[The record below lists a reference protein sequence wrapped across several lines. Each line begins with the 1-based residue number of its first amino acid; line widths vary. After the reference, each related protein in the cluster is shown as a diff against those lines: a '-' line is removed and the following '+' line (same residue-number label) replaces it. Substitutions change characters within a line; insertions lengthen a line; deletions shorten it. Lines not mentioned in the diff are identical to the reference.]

1 MKRSRQGTAGFT
13 LVEMLI
19 VVALIGILG
28 AVAVPSYRDHV
39 TRGFRSEARSA
50 LVAAG
55 LWMERNQAATFR
67 YNADPSGAAITNGNL
82 TALGW
87 GQTPASGTARYTL
100 AFASGP
106 SANAYVIAATPQGG
120 QVAADAACG
129 GPLAIDHI
137 GQRGVWSG
145 GALKVDAASEACWQR

>member
-1 MKRSRQGTAGFT
+1 MNRAHRRTAGFT

-19 VVALIGILG
+19 VVALVGILG

-39 TRGFRSEARSA
+39 TRGFRSEARST

-67 YNADPSGAAITNGNL
+67 YNADPSGATINTATL

-87 GQTPASGTARYTL
+87 GQTPTSGTARYAI

-106 SANAYVIAATPQGG
+106 TANAYVITATPQGG

-145 GALKVDAASEACWQR
+145 GSLKVDEASEACWRR